1 MSILNYDL
9 TKELPP
15 ISADI
20 RLFLARDDQR
30 KHFLIKRLY
39 SNDAGRIKKFLDDN
53 LQQQRND
60 FHGLAKVA
68 ESFEVKQN
76 CYAVIP
82 IADNVQDLDAYL
94 EAKSLSLLEKTQL
107 AHQISKLAFE
117 FHRDNLIIGE
127 VTPQNIYVTESG
139 NPFFIDLASLKR
151 TNSIR
156 SPIAQNEV
164 NLLSLRTIAPEATG
178 RVNRV
183 IEPRSDLYSIG
194 VIFYRLFFGN
204 YPFLSDDPMELIY
217 AHIANELPTPDCAS
231 NTEYAQIFEI
241 VRVLMNKNPESR
253 YTSVKGL
260 ISDLSFCISHLQ
272 HDQTIPSF
280 SVCSYEENDTLS
292 FGHTLYGRKEEIREI
307 RQSFQRAHAGS
318 KAIMVVQGVSGVGK
332 SSVIR
337 ELIPIAAQQKAIF
350 VSGKFDQFK
359 FDQAYSGLLD
369 ALGGLIDQMLSLD
382 EDKLWQWESKI
393 RDALGLDAELMT
405 RLIPKLGLV
414 LGQGSDIP
422 QNDPEFGEQF
432 NNLLVKLF
440 RALCSPDRTVVMFLD
455 DLQWADMATLM
466 VLQDIFTDPS
476 LSHLLCLLSFR
487 DNEVEQQGALRSMLR
502 KVEDQQHIDYLTL
515 APLREDAIVKMLDNL
530 LQASA
535 EKTRLLAQL
544 LLKKTAGNPFF
555 LKEFIKTL
563 ADQNLLHRTGGKD
576 AWEWSMEAIQQQQIT
591 DNVVD
596 LVSQRIQRF
605 EPDNQHAL
613 KIAACIG
620 DVVPVEILASMMVKE
635 KNIVE
640 QVYASWVQE
649 GLMTAHLSSTG
660 SISLVF
666 SHDRIRQAAYE
677 LPTGAAIAEIHYE
690 IAQHYLSEY
699 PLEQQQEHILEFI
712 EHLNLSRV
720 FFEDIKQQ
728 EELAKFNIWAGQRAL
743 MSKVYELAIGHFR
756 NALDLLSKKD
766 WQRQYCM
773 LFDSHFG
780 LAQCLYLTQKLDD
793 VESNL
798 QVLTQYAAS
807 QRDMKMVQRLHLL
820 VLIAKNEMQPAFE
833 YGVAAM
839 SEVGV
844 TFPQV
849 DNIAETY
856 LTLES
861 QYDKH
866 NVAALTKLPV
876 LDDKTLLLALDIINV
891 MQTPT
896 YMMGPQYFMA
906 LIYAA
911 MKVCLHKGNSAFSGK
926 IYVSHALL
934 LCGAYGQYQTALE
947 FVKVAEKLN
956 SVYKGVKDFE
966 TEIQFSK
973 YATVSHWNEHLNK
986 GFEPLENNYYKG
998 IETGNVEYAFH
1009 SLLFQSFY
1017 RLFSGQPLDTV
1028 KMKLGSSLNL
1038 FKQKNQAYHEIYA
1051 GVWYEKLLNLHTT
1064 TKQPLQLKGEWF
1076 DEELHVPQMQEHE
1089 NVTTLLCFHIAK
1101 MQLAYIFRSYDVAEE
1116 HMEAAKSLIAVA
1128 PGLYHVTEFYFYSAL
1143 IHARLAK
1150 ALSANDG
1157 SNTAQELVSRREQIR
1172 EIKAMFSTWCETS
1185 TANHLHKISL
1195 INAEEAWLD
1204 DDPRVWEIYDLAI
1217 KQALD
1222 GGFVHHAAI
1231 ANERAYDYWL
1241 QAGKKDFAHLCLR
1254 QAHQLYS
1261 QWQAYNKADQL
1272 LVISP
1277 ELALQFNEEK
1287 QPVTSGHNLGTMLD
1301 LSSVLKASEMLGG
1314 TIDLHAYLQ
1323 QMMEIIVENSGAQRG
1338 CILLVEKQK
1347 MVLQVSYPD
1356 TFTEDMLPNSMLNY
1370 VSRTYE
1376 EKIVDDVLKNPLT
1389 RDEPCFQQSAP
1400 QSTMAVPIVISGGL
1414 RGILY
1419 LEHLQLSHVFKAE
1432 GADVLQMLGN
1442 QTAILFD
1449 NANLYRESLNY
1460 SRDLERKV
1468 AERTREL
1475 AHAKL
1480 KAEEATNAKSNFLA
1494 NMSHEIR
1501 TPMNAVIGLSR
1512 LAMRKAEDGKQH
1524 DYLAKILNSSESL
1537 LALINDILDFSKIEA
1552 NKLSLEEEEFD
1563 LDESIRR
1570 VTNLCSL
1577 RLHEKNLEL
1586 VLSIDPK
1593 IPQYFVGDSLRIE
1606 QIIIN
1611 LVSNAV
1617 KFTDTGVIQLH
1628 ARPVEINDDSM
1639 KLEFLV
1645 EDSGIGMSQEQSSR
1659 LFSSFSQADDSVTR
1673 KYGGTGLGL
1682 AISKQLCE
1690 LMGGEIWVES
1700 ELGVGSKF
1708 YFTVVLNRAEPTHT
1722 EQNSI
1727 QRPSLQNLNV
1737 LVVDDIAIS
1746 REIMCDNLERLGI
1759 NTCSATNGMEA
1770 IELVLNADAKNT
1782 QFDVILMDWRMPNM
1796 DGIAATRQIMQEVHG
1811 RLPHILMVS
1820 AYDKE
1825 DAISSAKDTDIRL
1838 FLEKPVSH
1846 STLLDSLHTIM
1857 GSEVLVNEFPE
1868 SEFRTPDLRHT
1879 RLLLVEDNEIN
1890 RQVAIE
1896 FLADTGA
1903 EIDIAQNGRE
1913 ALDLIRQYRFDVV
1926 LMDIQMPVMDG
1937 LTAAS
1942 EIRRFDETTPIVAMT
1957 AHAMEGDK
1965 EKSLEAG
1972 MNDHLTK
1979 PIEPMKLY
1987 EVLAKWS
1994 PKKPEDNDP
2003 VTSNVVYLSHSED
2016 RENNI
2021 FEAIRQVKQL
2031 DVKTAI
2037 SRFQGRQQLYLDLIT
2052 DFYYSNHGI
2061 FEDLQ
2066 AFSRDNKEA
2075 ELFRLI
2081 HTLKSNLAY
2090 VGAYELSDRA
2100 QAIEALITQKH
2111 PISDLMNALTADL
2124 KVLMNDLQDIFG
2136 KNKNENNNDS
2146 NVETGEQNQA
2156 MLQSLL
2162 ERLLPLL
2169 QSSDFEAEK
2178 ILMALKS
2185 IQLNTESVAN
2195 LHQIA
2200 ELVGD
2205 MEFEDAAVFVQKW
2218 ISKLSS

>member
-1 MSILNYDL
+1 MSILNYEL

-15 ISADI
+15 ITADI
-20 RLFLARDDQR
+20 RLFLAQDDQN
-30 KHFLIKRLY
+30 KCFLVKCLY
-39 SNDAGRIKKFLDDN
+39 SNDNGRIKTFLDDN
-53 LQQQRND
+53 QQQQRSH
-60 FHGLAKVA
+60 FQGLANVT

-82 IADNVQDLDAYL
+82 VEDKVLNLDAYL
-94 EAKSLSLLEKTQL
+94 EAHSFSLLEKTRL
-107 AHQISKLAFE
+107 AHQIAELIFE

-127 VTPQNIYVTESG
+127 IAPQNIYITESG
-139 NPFFIDLASLKR
+139 KPFFIDLASLKR
-151 TNSIR
+151 INSIR

-194 VIFYRLFFGN
+194 VIFYKVFFEH
-204 YPFLSDDPMELIY
+204 YPFLSNDPMELIY
-217 AHIANELPTPDCAS
+217 AHIANELPTPDRAS
-231 NTEYAQIFEI
+231 NKEFAQLFEI
-241 VRVLMNKNPESR
+241 VRVLMAKNPESR
-253 YTSVKGL
+253 YASVKGL
-260 ISDLSFCISHLQ
+260 MSDLSFCISHLL

-280 SVCSYEENDTLS
+280 SVCSNEESGTLS
-292 FGHTLYGRKEEIREI
+292 FSHTLYGRQDEMTEI
-307 RQSFQRAHAGS
+307 SGNFQRAHAGS
-318 KAIMVVQGVSGVGK
+318 RAIMVVQGASGVGK
-332 SSVIR
+332 SSIIR
-337 ELIPIAAQQKAIF
+337 ELIPIVSQQKAVF

-359 FDQAYSGLLD
+359 SDQAYSGLLD

-382 EDKLWQWESKI
+382 EDKLWQWENKI

-414 LGQGSDIP
+414 FGQNNDVP
-422 QNDPEFGEQF
+422 NTDPEYGEQF
-432 NNLLVKLF
+432 NRLLVRLF

-466 VLQDIFTDPS
+466 VLQDIFLDPS
-476 LSHLLCLLSFR
+476 LSHLLCVLSFR
-487 DNEVEQQGALRSMLR
+487 DNEVEEEGPLRNMLR
-502 KVEDQQHIDYLTL
+502 RVEKQQNIDYLTL
-515 APLREDAIVKMLDNL
+515 APLKEDAIVNMLSDLLKVSPEKTQSLAELL
-530 LQASA
+530 LQ
-535 EKTRLLAQL
+535 
-544 LLKKTAGNPFF
+544 KTAGNPFF

-563 ADQNLLHRTGGKD
+563 ADQKLLYRAGGKD
-576 AWEWSMEAIQQQQIT
+576 VWEWSMKAIKQQQIT

-605 EPDNQHAL
+605 EPANQQAL

-620 DVVPVEILASMMVKE
+620 DVVPVEMLTSMMAQE

-640 QVYASWVQE
+640 QVYASWVDE
-649 GLMTAHLSSTG
+649 GLMTAHLSGTG
-660 SISLVF
+660 NIDLVF

-677 LPTGAAIAEIHYE
+677 LSTGEAIARIHYE

-699 PLEQQQEHILEFI
+699 SLEQQQEHILEFI
-712 EHLNLSRV
+712 EHLNLGRI
-720 FFEDIKQQ
+720 FFEDIGQQ
-728 EELAKFNIWAGQRAL
+728 QELAKFNLWAGQRAL
-743 MSKVYELAIGHFR
+743 MSKVYELSISHFSH
-756 NALDLLSKKD
+756 ALDLLSKKD
-766 WQRQYCM
+766 WEQQYSM
-773 LFDSHFG
+773 LFDSYFG
-780 LAQCLYLTQKLDD
+780 LAQCLYLTQKFDD
-793 VESNL
+793 VESYL
-798 QVLTQYAAS
+798 QVLTHHAES
-807 QRDMKMVQRLHLL
+807 QSELKMVQRLHLL
-820 VLIAKNEMQPAFE
+820 VLIAKNEMQQAFE

-839 SEVGV
+839 SEIGV
-844 TFPQV
+844 KFPEV
-849 DNIAETY
+849 ANIAETY
-856 LTLES
+856 LSLES
-861 QYDKH
+861 LYDK
-866 NVAALTKLPV
+866 NKVASLTKLPV
-876 LDDKTLLLALDIINV
+876 LDDKTLLLALDIVNV

-896 YMMGPQYFMA
+896 YMLGPQYFMA

-911 MKVCLHKGNSAFSGK
+911 MEACLRKGNSAFSGK
-926 IYVSHALL
+926 IYASHALL
-934 LCGAYGQYQTALE
+934 LCGAYGQYETALD

-986 GFEPLENNYYKG
+986 SFEPLENNYFQG

-1028 KMKLGSSLNL
+1028 KSKLESSLNL

-1051 GVWYEKLLNLHTT
+1051 GVWYEKLLNLHSTARHA
-1064 TKQPLQLKGEWF
+1064 LQLKGEWF
-1076 DEELHVPQMQEHE
+1076 NEEQHVPQMQEND

-1101 MQLAYIFRSYDVAEE
+1101 LQLAYIFREYDTAEK

-1143 IHARLAK
+1143 IHARVARVLMTNGAT
-1150 ALSANDG
+1150 
-1157 SNTAQELVSRREQIR
+1157 NTAQELASRREQIR
-1172 EIKAMFSTWCETS
+1172 DIKAMFSTWCKTS
-1185 TANHLHKISL
+1185 TTNHLHKISL
-1195 INAEEAWLD
+1195 IKAEEARLN
-1204 DDPRVWEIYDLAI
+1204 DDPKVWEIYDLAV
-1217 KQALD
+1217 KQALE
-1222 GGFVHHAAI
+1222 GGFIHHAAI

-1241 QAGKKDFAHLCLR
+1241 EAGKKDFAQLCLR

-1261 QWQAYNKADQL
+1261 QWRAHNKADQL
-1272 LVISP
+1272 LLISP

-1287 QPVTSGHNLGTMLD
+1287 KRVTPDRDLGMMLD

-1314 TIDLHAYLQ
+1314 TSDLHAYLQ

-1338 CILLVEKQK
+1338 CILLVEKEK
-1347 MVLQVSYPD
+1347 MVLQVSYPN
-1356 TFTEDMLPNSMLNY
+1356 TFTEDMLPNAMLNY
-1370 VSRTYE
+1370 VGRTYE
-1376 EKIVDDVLKNPLT
+1376 EKIVDDVLENPLT
-1389 RDEPCFQQSAP
+1389 QDEACFQKSAP
-1400 QSTMAVPIVISGGL
+1400 QSTMAIPIVISGEL
-1414 RGILY
+1414 RGIMY
-1419 LEHLQLSHVFKAE
+1419 LEHLELSHVFKAE

-1537 LALINDILDFSKIEA
+1537 LTLINDILDFSKIEA

-1577 RLHEKNLEL
+1577 RLYEKNLEL
-1586 VLSIDPK
+1586 VLSIDPQ
-1593 IPQYFVGDSLRIE
+1593 IPQYFVGDSLRLE

-1617 KFTDTGVIQLH
+1617 KFTETGAIQLH
-1628 ARPVEINDDSM
+1628 AKPLEINEDSM
-1639 KLEFLV
+1639 RLEFLV
-1645 EDSGIGMSQEQSSR
+1645 EDSGIGMSHEQSSR

-1690 LMGGEIWVES
+1690 LMGGKIWVES
-1700 ELGVGSKF
+1700 QLGVGSKF
-1708 YFTVVLNRAEPTHT
+1708 HFTVVLSRAENIRI
-1722 EQNSI
+1722 EQNTI
-1727 QRPSLQNLNV
+1727 QQQSLHNLNV
-1737 LVVDDIAIS
+1737 LVVDDIAVS
-1746 REIMCDNLERLGI
+1746 RKIMCDNLERLGV
-1759 NTCSATNGMEA
+1759 NCSAASSGTEA
-1770 IELVLNADAKNT
+1770 IELVLRADTQNT
-1782 QFDVILMDWRMPNM
+1782 QYDMILMDWRMPGM
-1796 DGIAATRQIMQEVHG
+1796 DGIAATRQIMHEVQG

-1825 DAISSAKDTDIRL
+1825 DAVSSAKDTDIRV

-1846 STLLDSLHTIM
+1846 STLLDSLYLVM
-1857 GSEVLVNEFPE
+1857 GNKVLVDEFPE
-1868 SEFRTPDLRHT
+1868 GEFRAPDLRHT
-1879 RLLLVEDNEIN
+1879 RLLLVEDNDIN
-1890 RQVAIE
+1890 RQVAME

-1903 EIDIAQNGRE
+1903 EIENAQNGRE
-1913 ALDLIRQYRFDVV
+1913 AVDLIRQYAFDVV

-1937 LTAAS
+1937 LTAAHA
-1942 EIRRFDETTPIVAMT
+1942 IRRFDETTPIIAMT

-1965 EKSLEAG
+1965 EKSLQAG

-1994 PKKPEDNDP
+1994 PEKPENDDLFNYIGSDITRSDSTEGSP
-2003 VTSNVVYLSHSED
+2003 
-2016 RENNI
+2016 
-2021 FEAIRQVKQL
+2021 FEAIRQIKQL

-2037 SRFQGRQQLYLDLIT
+2037 NRFQGRQQLYLDLVT
-2052 DFYYSNHGI
+2052 DFYYSNHRI
-2061 FEDLQ
+2061 FEELE
-2066 AFSRDNKEA
+2066 AFSQDGEDA
-2075 ELFRLI
+2075 DLFRVI

-2090 VGAYELSDRA
+2090 IGAYELGDRA
-2100 QAIEALITQKH
+2100 QAIESLITKKQ
-2111 PISDLMNALTADL
+2111 PISHLMNALTVDL
-2124 KVLMNDLQDIFG
+2124 SALINALHDIFG
-2136 KNKNENNNDS
+2136 DSENTT
-2146 NVETGEQNQA
+2146 NVESDGQSEA

-2185 IQLNTESVAN
+2185 IQLNTESVEN
-2195 LHQIA
+2195 LQQVA
-2200 ELVGD
+2200 ELVD
-2205 MEFEDAAVFVQKW
+2205 EMEFEDAAVFVQKW
-2218 ISKLSS
+2218 INKLS

>member
-1 MSILNYDL
+1 
-9 TKELPP
+9 
-15 ISADI
+15 
-20 RLFLARDDQR
+20 LAQDDQSKCFLV
-30 KHFLIKRLY
+30 KHLY
-39 SNDAGRIKKFLDDN
+39 SNDAEKIKKFLDDN
-53 LQQQRND
+53 LQQQRTS
-60 FHGLAKVA
+60 FQGLANVT
-68 ESFEVKQN
+68 ESFDVKQN

-82 IADNVQDLDAYL
+82 VEGEVLDLDAYL
-94 EAKSLSLLEKTQL
+94 ETHSLSLQEKAQL
-107 AHQISKLAFE
+107 ALQIAELIYE
-117 FHRDNLIIGE
+117 FHRENLIIGE
-127 VTPQNIYVTESG
+127 VAPQNIYVTPSG
-139 NPFFIDLASLKR
+139 SPFFIDLSYLKR

-194 VIFYRLFFGN
+194 VIFYRLFFGC
-204 YPFLSDDPMELIY
+204 YPFHSNDPMELIY

-231 NTEYAQIFEI
+231 DTEYAQIFEI
-241 VRVLMNKNPESR
+241 VRVLMAKNPESR
-253 YTSVKGL
+253 YASVKGL
-260 ISDLSFCISHLQ
+260 MGDLSFCISHLQ
-272 HDQTIPSF
+272 HEQTIPSF
-280 SVCSYEENDTLS
+280 AVCSNEESDALS
-292 FGHTLYGRKEEIREI
+292 FSHTLYGRGAEINQIKQNFE
-307 RQSFQRAHAGS
+307 QAHSGS
-318 KAIMVVQGVSGVGK
+318 KALMVVQGASGVGK

-337 ELIPIAAQQKAIF
+337 ELIPLVSQQKAVF

-359 FDQAYSGLLD
+359 SDQAYSGLLD

-405 RLIPKLGLV
+405 SLIPKLGLV
-414 LGQGSDIP
+414 LGQNNDVP
-422 QNDPEFGEQF
+422 KNDPEYGEQF
-432 NNLLVKLF
+432 NSLLVRLF
-440 RALCSPDRTVVMFLD
+440 SALCSPDRTVVMFLD
-455 DLQWADMATLM
+455 DLQWADIATIT
-466 VLQDIFTDPS
+466 VLQDIFLDPS
-476 LSHLLCLLSFR
+476 LSHLLCVLSFR
-487 DNEVEQQGALRSMLR
+487 DNEVTAQGPLRNMLRRVAEQQS
-502 KVEDQQHIDYLTL
+502 IDYLTL
-515 APLREDAIVKMLDNL
+515 EPLKEDAIVQMLSDLLKASPEKSQSLAELL
-530 LQASA
+530 LQ
-535 EKTRLLAQL
+535 
-544 LLKKTAGNPFF
+544 KTAGNPFF

-563 ADQNLLHRTGGKD
+563 ADQKLLHRSGGKE
-576 AWEWSMEAIQQQQIT
+576 AWEWSMDAIQQQQIT

-605 EPDNQHAL
+605 EPANQQAL

-620 DVVPVEILASMMVKE
+620 DVVPVEILTSMMAQE
-635 KNIVE
+635 KANVE
-640 QVYASWVQE
+640 QVYASWVDE
-649 GLMTAHLSSTG
+649 GLMTAHLGG
-660 SISLVF
+660 SGAISLVF

-677 LPTGAAIAEIHYE
+677 LSSGEAIAKIHYE
-690 IAQHYLSEY
+690 IGQHYLSRY
-699 PLEQQQEHILEFI
+699 QREQQQERILEFI

-720 FFEDIKQQ
+720 FFEDIGEQ
-728 EELAKFNIWAGQRAL
+728 EELARFNIWAGQRAL
-743 MSKVYELAIGHFR
+743 MSKVYDLAIVHFS
-756 NALDLLSKKD
+756 NALDLLREND
-766 WQRQYCM
+766 WQQQYSM

-780 LAQCLYLTQKLDD
+780 LAQCQYLTQKFDD
-793 VESNL
+793 VGSGL
-798 QVLTQYAAS
+798 QVLTEQAAS
-807 QRDMKMVQRLHLL
+807 QRDLKMVQRLHLL
-820 VLIAKNEMQPAFE
+820 VLIARNEMQQAFE

-844 TFPQV
+844 EFPEV
-849 DNIAETY
+849 DKIAENY
-856 LTLES
+856 LSLES
-861 QYDKH
+861 LYDKD
-866 NVAALTKLPV
+866 NVASLTKLPV
-876 LDDKTLLLALDIINV
+876 LDDKTLLLALDVVNV

-911 MKVCLHKGNSAFSGK
+911 MEACLRKGNSAFSGK

-934 LCGAYGQYQTALE
+934 LCGAYGQYETALE
-947 FVKVAEKLN
+947 FVKVSERLN

-986 GFEPLENNYYKG
+986 AFEPLENNYYQG

-1009 SLLFQSFY
+1009 SMLFQSFY
-1017 RLFSGQPLDTV
+1017 RLFSGQPLDVV
-1028 KMKLGSSLNL
+1028 KSKFDFSLNL
-1038 FKQKNQAYHEIYA
+1038 FKQKNQAYHETYA
-1051 GVWYEKLLNLHTT
+1051 GVWYEKLLNLHSTARNGL
-1064 TKQPLQLKGEWF
+1064 KLQGEWF
-1076 DEELHVPQMQEHE
+1076 DEEQHVTEIQNSE

-1101 MQLAYIFRSYDVAEE
+1101 LQLAYIFREYDLAME
-1116 HMEAAKSLIAVA
+1116 HMEAAKSLIIVA

-1143 IHARLAK
+1143 THARIARRLVLEQQNDEALA
-1150 ALSANDG
+1150 AH
-1157 SNTAQELVSRREQIR
+1157 REQIQS
-1172 EIKAMFSTWCETS
+1172 IKAMFTNWCNTS

-1195 INAEEAWLD
+1195 INAEEACLENN
-1204 DDPRVWEIYDLAI
+1204 PRAWELYDLAV

-1222 GGFVHHAAI
+1222 GGFIHHAAI
-1231 ANERAYDYWL
+1231 ANERAFDYWL
-1241 QAGKKDFAHLCLR
+1241 ETGKKDFANLCLR

-1261 QWQAYNKADQL
+1261 QWRAHNKADQL

-1287 QPVTSGHNLGTMLD
+1287 KRVAPDQNIGMMLD

-1314 TIDLHAYLQ
+1314 TSDLRAYLQ

-1338 CILLVEKQK
+1338 CILLVENEE
-1347 MVLQVSYPD
+1347 MVLQVSYPN
-1356 TFTEDMLPNSMLNY
+1356 TFTEDMLPNAMLNY
-1370 VSRTYE
+1370 VSRTHE
-1376 EKIVDDVLKNPLT
+1376 EKIVDDVLENPLT
-1389 RDEPCFQQSAP
+1389 KDEPCFKKSAP
-1400 QSTMAVPIVISGGL
+1400 QSTMAIPIMISGEL
-1414 RGILY
+1414 RGIMY
-1419 LEHLQLSHVFKAE
+1419 LEHLELSHVFKAE

-1524 DYLAKILNSSESL
+1524 DYLSKILNSSESL

-1586 VLSIDPK
+1586 VLSVDPQ
-1593 IPQYFVGDSLRIE
+1593 IPRYFVGDSLRLE

-1617 KFTDTGVIQLH
+1617 KFTEKGVIQLH
-1628 ARPVEINDDSM
+1628 AKPLEINDDNM

-1645 EDSGIGMSQEQSSR
+1645 EDSGIGMSHEQASK
-1659 LFSSFSQADDSVTR
+1659 LFSSFSQADESVTR

-1690 LMGGEIWVES
+1690 LMGGKIWVES
-1700 ELGVGSKF
+1700 QLGVGSKF
-1708 YFTVVLNRAEPTHT
+1708 YFTAVLGRAESLRV
-1722 EQNSI
+1722 EQNNI
-1727 QRPSLQNLNV
+1727 QRQSLNNLKV

-1746 REIMCDNLERLGI
+1746 RKVMCDCLEGLGVK
-1759 NTCSATNGMEA
+1759 TSTASSGHEA
-1770 IELVLNADAKNT
+1770 IEKVLRADGMDV
-1782 QFDVILMDWRMPNM
+1782 QYDVILMDWRMPGL
-1796 DGIAATRQIMQEVHG
+1796 DGISTTRQIMQKVQG

-1825 DAISSAKDTDIRL
+1825 DAASAAKDTDIRV

-1846 STLLDSLHTIM
+1846 STLVDSLYMIM
-1857 GSEVLVNEFPE
+1857 GNEVLADDFNDGEFQA
-1868 SEFRTPDLRHT
+1868 PDLRHT

-1903 EIDIAQNGRE
+1903 EIDIAQNGQE
-1913 ALDLIRQYRFDVV
+1913 AVDLTRQYAFDVV

-1937 LTAAS
+1937 LTAARA
-1942 EIRRFDETTPIVAMT
+1942 IRRFDEDTPIVAMT

-1965 EKSLEAG
+1965 EKSLDAG

-1987 EVLAKWS
+1987 EILAKWS
-1994 PKKPEDNDP
+1994 PEKPENDDSFNFSFSP
-2003 VTSNVVYLSHSED
+2003 SSTTEEGED
-2016 RENNI
+2016 DE
-2021 FEAIRQVKQL
+2021 FEAIRRLPQL

-2037 SRFQGRQQLYLDLIT
+2037 NRFQGRQSLYLDLVT
-2052 DFYYSNHGI
+2052 DFYYSNNRI
-2061 FEDLQ
+2061 FEDFEKYAQ
-2066 AFSRDNKEA
+2066 DEA
-2075 ELFRLI
+2075 ELFRI
-2081 HTLKSNLAY
+2081 VHTLKSNLAY
-2090 VGAYELSDRA
+2090 IGAYTLSERA
-2100 QAIEALITQKH
+2100 QAIEALITKRQ
-2111 PISDLMNALTADL
+2111 PFSDLLNTLTTDLTALINAL
-2124 KVLMNDLQDIFG
+2124 QGIFG
-2136 KNKNENNNDS
+2136 ES
-2146 NVETGEQNQA
+2146 ETEVESPGQSEA
-2156 MLQSLL
+2156 VLQSLL

-2169 QSSDFEAEK
+2169 KSSDFEAEK
-2178 ILMALKS
+2178 ILLALKNMQLGVES
-2185 IQLNTESVAN
+2185 IEKVEQV
-2195 LHQIA
+2195 A
-2200 ELVGD
+2200 ELVD
-2205 MEFEDAAVFVQKW
+2205 EMEFEEAAVFVEKW
-2218 ISKLSS
+2218 INKLT